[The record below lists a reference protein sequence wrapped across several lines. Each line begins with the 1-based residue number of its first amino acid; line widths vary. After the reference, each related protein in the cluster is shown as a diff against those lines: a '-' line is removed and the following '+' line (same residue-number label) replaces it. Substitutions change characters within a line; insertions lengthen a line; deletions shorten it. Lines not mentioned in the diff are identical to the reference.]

1 MENSENKSSG
11 TSVGL
16 IVGIIV
22 LLCCICLLALGIG
35 GYAFYT
41 LAQSDPGGLPVFTDP
56 FEPVSPSNENQPLQ
70 LKRPDEGSVS
80 NETLE
85 ILENTIVPENDP
97 RVLACRLDDKCG
109 VPEVMA
115 ESAAPRAV
123 GEQQNFW
130 VHDLDTNENN
140 QVLATLRYITPH
152 VYFWVQDDLDIK
164 ESEMKALVDAFE
176 NEMYPTNREFF
187 GSEWS
192 PGIDG
197 DEHIYILYARGLGF
211 SVAGYFSSADS
222 THPLI
227 QEYSNGHEMFLFN
240 ADNTPLG
247 GDYAY
252 SVLAHEFQHMI
263 HWNNDLNETSWLN
276 EGSSELAVL
285 LNGYSTGGFDTLY
298 IANPDLQLNDWPN
311 DQNATSPHYGAGF
324 LFMTYFLDRFGE
336 EATQLLVK
344 DPANGLDSVDD
355 VLKEIGATDPLTNQ
369 PITADDFFQDWVL
382 TNLLLDS
389 SISDGRYIYNNYSS
403 ARRASATE
411 TIYTC
416 PQEPLLRSVHQY
428 GVDYIA
434 VECAG
439 DYTIQFTGS
448 TVTGLL
454 PADPYSGDYAF
465 WSNKGDESNM
475 TLTREFDLTNVSGPV
490 ELSFRTWYDIEE
502 DWDYVYVEVSED
514 GETWEILTTPSGTGT
529 DPSGNSYGWG
539 YTGVTR
545 DWIEEEVDLSA
556 YAGKKIF
563 VRFEYVTD
571 AAVNGE
577 GFLLDDV
584 RVDAAGYSSDFEAD
598 DGGWVP
604 EGFVRVQNVLPQ
616 TFKLALIKTGDD
628 KVTMIPVNADQT
640 AEIPISLES
649 GETVYLVVSGTTR
662 FTREE
667 AVYQIE
673 IR

>member
-1 MENSENKSSG
+1 MDSTENNSTG
-11 TSVGL
+11 TT
-16 IVGIIV
+16 GIIV
-22 LLCCICLLALGIG
+22 GAVLLFGCFCLLLLGIG

-41 LAQSDPGGLPVFTDP
+41 FSQAVPSQDSPTFANPLDPAPVT
-56 FEPVSPSNENQPLQ
+56 
-70 LKRPDEGSVS
+70 PDEEAEIVRPPVDSITGETT
-80 NETLE
+80 ETLE
-85 ILENTIVPENDP
+85 KSIVPINDP
-97 RVLACRLDDKCG
+97 RELACRLAGKCN
-109 VPEVMA
+109 VPEVTA
-115 ESAAPRAV
+115 ASAAPRSV
-123 GEQQNFW
+123 GEKQNFW

-140 QVLATLRYITPH
+140 EINATLLYITPH
-152 VYFWVQDDLDIK
+152 VYFWAQDGLDID
-164 ESEMKALVDAFE
+164 EGEMKALVDTFE
-176 NEMYPTNREFF
+176 NQMYTTNREFF

-197 DEHIYILYARGLGF
+197 DEHIYILYSRGLGF
-211 SVAGYFSSADS
+211 SVAGYFSSSDS

-227 QEYSNGHEMFLFN
+227 QEFSNAHEMFLFN

-298 IANPDLQLNDWPN
+298 ISDPDLQLNDWPN

-324 LFMTYFLDRFGE
+324 LFMAYFLDRFGE

-355 VLKEIGATDPLTNQ
+355 VLEEIGATDPLTGQ
-369 PITADDFFQDWVL
+369 PVNADDFFQDWVL
-382 TNLLLDS
+382 TNFLLDP
-389 SISDGRYIYNNYSS
+389 SIGDGRYIYNNYSS
-403 ARRASATE
+403 APRASATE
-411 TIYTC
+411 TFYTC
-416 PQEPLLRSVHQY
+416 PQEPAIRTVHQY

-439 DYTIQFTGS
+439 DYTISFTGS

-465 WSNKGDESNM
+465 WSNKGDESDM
-475 TLTREFDLTNVSGPV
+475 TLTREFDLTNASGPI
-490 ELSFRTWYDIEE
+490 ELSFRTWYDIET
-502 DWDYVYVEVSED
+502 DWDYVYVEVSEN
-514 GETWEILTTPSGTGT
+514 GETWEILPTPSGTGT

-539 YTGVTR
+539 YTGVTG
-545 DWIEEEVDLSA
+545 DWIEETVDLSD
-556 YAGKKIF
+556 YAGKKISI
-563 VRFEYVTD
+563 RFEYVTD

-577 GFLLDDV
+577 GFMVDDV

-598 DGGWVP
+598 EGGWTA

-616 TFKLALIKTGDD
+616 TFKLALIQSGDSS
-628 KVTMIPVNADQT
+628 VTMIPINPDQT
-640 AEIPISLES
+640 AEIPISLNS
-649 GETVYLVVSGTTR
+649 GETAYLVVSGTTR
-662 FTREE
+662 FTREL
-667 AVYQIE
+667 ASYQIE